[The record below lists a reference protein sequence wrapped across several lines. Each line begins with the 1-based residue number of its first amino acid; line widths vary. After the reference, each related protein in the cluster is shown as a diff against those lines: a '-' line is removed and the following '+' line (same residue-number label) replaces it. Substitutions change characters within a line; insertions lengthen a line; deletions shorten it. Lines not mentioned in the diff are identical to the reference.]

1 MHPLSFLKG
10 FLQLLS
16 WLGTQGGVSPRRPH
30 KLLCI
35 FIISS
40 RSAPSHFR
48 FHLCTH
54 MHTHSLYL
62 CKGSSKLLVVGP
74 HLCRA
79 DGCFSAPHGQHSG
92 DEGSSLRR
100 KRLSIC
106 FSNCSSSSSSHLFRM
121 ASAANPPQPPPP
133 LHISIALTW
142 CSAFIQPLLMIM

>member
-1 MHPLSFLKG
+1 MHFFSVLQG

-16 WLGTQGGVSPRRPH
+16 RLGTQGGVSPHHPH
-30 KLLCI
+30 ELLYI
-35 FIISS
+35 LIICSWS
-40 RSAPSHFR
+40 VPFHSH

-54 MHTHSLYL
+54 IHFISLH

-79 DGCFSAPHGQHSG
+79 DGCFSAPHGRHSG

-106 FSNCSSSSSSHLFRM
+106 SSNCSSSSSSHLFSHGVSSNTHRLYTRHLPTHWLD
-121 ASAANPPQPPPP
+121 ALAAVDVYVN
-133 LHISIALTW
+133 T
-142 CSAFIQPLLMIM
+142 